1 LISSTLNDS
10 LQVFGEFIEE
20 YDILLIL
27 SKQNGLP
34 YSEMFSLI
42 VTHTQKT
49 FPIFAITRDTSMRY
63 FANDSF
69 MWGRQLAVYED
80 ILLLR
85 VSMQVQR

>member
-1 LISSTLNDS
+1 MAACKYSAYL
-10 LQVFGEFIEE
+10 FEE
-20 YDILLIL
+20 CDILLIL
-27 SKQNGLP
+27 SAGWFAVLREFP
-34 YSEMFSLI
+34 TSLS

-49 FPIFAITRDTSMRY
+49 FPIFAITRDTSTRD

-69 MWGRQLAVYED
+69 MWGRQLAVDED